1 MRLDYQRVPGVVNAC
16 PDEEA
21 FRHMVG
27 VFNKGEDPFTA
38 DAADVLRVTLDQRGA
53 AYHTTI
59 AVLGPDGVQRGA
71 AEEHTLRTCPEA
83 AREAASTAYL
93 VVAPFTFPSPPAPSS
108 PPPPTTAPPRP
119 APLPPPPPPARRVFV
134 QLGAGGGLVVGFS
147 PNPSAGFGGLVGV
160 RLLGSPSWSFSAEA
174 RADLDT
180 AGELVALADGTSASP
195 RAGFAGGSLAPCVHA
210 SWFFGCALATL
221 GHVRTAAGEDAQP
234 QGGDAF
240 YFGLGGRAGL
250 EIPIVALPARP
261 AFAVQLAADGL
272 VTVVRPGV
280 LVNGEELWR
289 APIAAGLFGAR
300 LVTIF

>member
-1 MRLDYQRVPGVVNAC
+1 
-16 PDEEA
+16 
-21 FRHMVG
+21 
-27 VFNKGEDPFTA
+27 
-38 DAADVLRVTLDQRGA
+38 
-53 AYHTTI
+53 
-59 AVLGPDGVQRGA
+59 
-71 AEEHTLRTCPEA
+71 
-83 AREAASTAYL
+83 
-93 VVAPFTFPSPPAPSS
+93 
-108 PPPPTTAPPRP
+108 
-119 APLPPPPPPARRVFV
+119 V

-160 RLLGSPSWSFSAEA
+160 RLLGSPSWSFSAEG

-195 RAGFAGGSLAPCVHA
+195 RAGFAGGTLAPCVHA

-221 GHVRTAAGEDAQP
+221 GHVRASAGDAAQP
-234 QGGDAF
+234 SDGAGP